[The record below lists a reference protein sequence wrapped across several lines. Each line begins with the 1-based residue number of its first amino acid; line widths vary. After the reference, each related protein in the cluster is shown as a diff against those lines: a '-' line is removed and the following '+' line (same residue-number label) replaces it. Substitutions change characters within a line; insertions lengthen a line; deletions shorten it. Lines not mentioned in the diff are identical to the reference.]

1 MQLENRFTIPVTIAR
16 AWEVLLDVERVVP
29 CFPGAAVTSVA
40 GDSIEGSVR
49 IKFGPVLLHY
59 AGTATFLEKDEAA
72 HRAVLTAQGS
82 DRKGGGSAGATIT
95 AQLYEIDG
103 ASTEC
108 AITTDLEI
116 TGRPAQFGRGIM
128 SEVGNRITAQF
139 ASNLSAMLTAPE
151 AASAAAAGDGAAA
164 SAGGAAA
171 GAAAGSDGPAA
182 ASTSG
187 PAAGPAAASA
197 AAPRPQPAQSDDA
210 LDVLKF
216 AQGAALK
223 RLAPVLGAALLLLVW
238 SALRGRGSRQQV
250 CCAPCGIPPRI

>member
-29 CFPGAAVTSVA
+29 CFPGAAVTSVS

-59 AGTATFLEKDEAA
+59 AGTATFLEKDESA

-95 AQLYEIDG
+95 AQLHEIDG
-103 ASTEC
+103 GSTEC
-108 AITTDLEI
+108 VITTDLEI

-128 SEVGNRITAQF
+128 AEVGNRITAQF
-139 ASNLSAMLTAPE
+139 ASNLSTMLTAP
-151 AASAAAAGDGAAA
+151 AAPVGQSQPASGEQASQRAG
-164 SAGGAAA
+164 GGAAA
-171 GAAAGSDGPAA
+171 GAATPSSAG
-182 ASTSG
+182 
-187 PAAGPAAASA
+187 
-197 AAPRPQPAQSDDA
+197 SDDA
-210 LDVLKF
+210 LDMLKF

-223 RLAPVLGAALLLLVW
+223 RLAPVLGAVLLLLIW
-238 SALRGRGSRQQV
+238 SALRGRGARGRA
-250 CCAPCGIPPRI
+250 CCPPCGLPPRI

>member
-16 AWEVLLDVERVVP
+16 AWDVLLDVERVVP
-29 CFPGAAVTSVA
+29 CFPGAAVTSVV

-49 IKFGPVLLHY
+49 IKFGPVLLQY

-103 ASTEC
+103 AFTEC
-108 AITTDLEI
+108 VITTDLEI

-187 PAAGPAAASA
+187 PAAASA

-223 RLAPVLGAALLLLVW
+223 RLAPALGAALLLLVW
-238 SALRGRGSRQQV
+238 SALRGRGSRRQG

>member
-16 AWEVLLDVERVVP
+16 AWEVMLDVERVVP
-29 CFPGAAVTSVA
+29 CFPGAAVTSVS

-59 AGTATFLEKDEAA
+59 AGTATFLEKDESA

-95 AQLYEIDG
+95 AQLHEIDG
-103 ASTEC
+103 GSTEC
-108 AITTDLEI
+108 IITTDLEI

-139 ASNLSAMLTAPE
+139 ASNLSAMLSAPE
-151 AASAAAAGDGAAA
+151 AGPAASAASADKPQATGRTQAQQP
-164 SAGGAAA
+164 AGGTTAA
-171 GAAAGSDGPAA
+171 
-182 ASTSG
+182 
-187 PAAGPAAASA
+187 
-197 AAPRPQPAQSDDA
+197 RVQPAGHDDA
-210 LDVLKF
+210 LDVLRF

-223 RLAPVLGAALLLLVW
+223 RLAPVLGAVLLLLIW
-238 SALRGRGSRQQV
+238 SALRGRAARGPA
-250 CCAPCGIPPRI
+250 CCPPCVPSPRT

>member
-1 MQLENRFTIPVTIAR
+1 MQLENRFTIPVSIGR

-29 CFPGAAVTSVA
+29 CFPGAAVTSVS

-59 AGTATFLEKDEAA
+59 AGTATFIEKDDKA

-95 AQLYEIDG
+95 AELRELG
-103 ASTEC
+103 GESTEC
-108 AITTDLEI
+108 TIVTDLEI

-128 SEVGNRITAQF
+128 SEVGNRITEQF
-139 ASNLSAMLTAPE
+139 ARNLSAMLTAPE
-151 AASAAAAGDGAAA
+151 AAPADAAHADAATSENPAEGRPSG
-164 SAGGAAA
+164 A
-171 GAAAGSDGPAA
+171 GADT
-182 ASTSG
+182 AST
-187 PAAGPAAASA
+187 
-197 AAPRPQPAQSDDA
+197 PRPPAPASDDAGA

-223 RLAPVLGAALLLLVW
+223 RLAPVVGVVLVLLLW
-238 SALRGRGSRQQV
+238 SALRGRGSRRPV
-250 CCAPCGIPPRI
+250 CCMPCGLPPRN

>member
-29 CFPGAAVTSVA
+29 CFPGAAVTSVV
-40 GDSIEGSVR
+40 GDLIEGSVR

-151 AASAAAAGDGAAA
+151 AASAAAGEAAAAADRAAA
-164 SAGGAAA
+164 S
-171 GAAAGSDGPAA
+171 
-182 ASTSG
+182 
-187 PAAGPAAASA
+187 PAAGPAAASPA

>member
-1 MQLENRFTIPVTIAR
+1 
-16 AWEVLLDVERVVP
+16 VLLDVERVVP

-103 ASTEC
+103 GSTEC
-108 AITTDLEI
+108 VITTDLEI

-139 ASNLSAMLTAPE
+139 ARNLSAMLTAPE
-151 AASAAAAGDGAAA
+151 AASPAADGAAAAAGDGAAA
-164 SAGGAAA
+164 S
-171 GAAAGSDGPAA
+171 P
-182 ASTSG
+182 
-187 PAAGPAAASA
+187 AGPAAPASGPAGASPA
-197 AAPRPQPAQSDDA
+197 AAPRPQPAHSDDA
-210 LDVLKF
+210 LDMLKF

-238 SALRGRGSRQQV
+238 SALRGRGSRRQA
-250 CCAPCGIPPRI
+250 CCAPCGLPPRI

>member
-1 MQLENRFTIPVTIAR
+1 MQLENRFTIPVTISR

-29 CFPGAAVTSVA
+29 CFPGAAVTSVS

-95 AQLYEIDG
+95 AQLHEIDG
-103 ASTEC
+103 GSTEC
-108 AITTDLEI
+108 VITTDLEI

-139 ASNLSAMLTAPE
+139 ASNLSTMLTAPE
-151 AASAAAAGDGAAA
+151 PAPVDAAAAASDAAA
-164 SAGGAAA
+164 SSA
-171 GAAAGSDGPAA
+171 
-182 ASTSG
+182 T
-187 PAAGPAAASA
+187 GPAAASA
-197 AAPRPQPAQSDDA
+197 AGPKPAPFAAPRSQPAGNDDA
-210 LDVLKF
+210 LDMLKF

-238 SALRGRGSRQQV
+238 SALRGRRSRGPV
-250 CCAPCGIPPRI
+250 CCAPCGLPPRI